1 MPPPPPPPHPAF
13 FGFLQCLCL
22 FPLSI
27 WKYLWVCLS
36 YTRQKGVSWLLAE
49 PKGENRMGEETVI
62 EARESWARR
71 NGGLI
76 GSSWWWSPGEAESCA
91 KFLYYCIIN
100 GPSYSLTGASCRTP
114 EREEGPAAQSQL
126 RECLR
131 AFYDA
136 WFMGIAVKT
145 IVSILNFEKM
155 VWDCVAG
162 SAIGWHVVGVS
173 ESLKKKARPQK
184 KRALEHYSSW
194 DPLRP

>member
-1 MPPPPPPPHPAF
+1 MHSGILRNHGRAITARF
-13 FGFLQCLCL
+13 
-22 FPLSI
+22 
-27 WKYLWVCLS
+27 
-36 YTRQKGVSWLLAE
+36 
-49 PKGENRMGEETVI
+49 
-62 EARESWARR
+62 EAQANDR
-71 NGGLI
+71 
-76 GSSWWWSPGEAESCA
+76 SPGEAESCA

-155 VWDCVAG
+155 V
-162 SAIGWHVVGVS
+162 
-173 ESLKKKARPQK
+173 
-184 KRALEHYSSW
+184 
-194 DPLRP
+194 